1 MKNQYFGDINDYQKY
16 GLIRALTSE
25 AGMKFM
31 VAWMLTP
38 GDGRTD
44 GKFTEYLDD
53 PAEWR
58 LFDPTLFDGLSGFL
72 NGTDQRRVSMIESSS
87 LIPRAEYYSPIL
99 PDDMA
104 GRRRWFADLL
114 VRCAPF
120 DTVFFDPDNGIEVK
134 SVPKGKKDSSK
145 YVYWDELRETYSL
158 GKSVLVYQH
167 FPRLPRDQFV
177 ADHSQRLRQELD
189 TDAVFSFR
197 TDRVVYFLASQPSQQ
212 PTLSTANDTIQ
223 EKWGSQF
230 VVQEWRN
237 S

>member
-1 MKNQYFGDINDYQKY
+1 MKNQYFGDINDYRKY

-25 AGMKFM
+25 TGMKFM

-44 GKFTEYLDD
+44 GKFTEYLDN
-53 PAEWR
+53 PAEWGR
-58 LFDPTLFDGLSGFL
+58 FDPALFDGLCGFL
-72 NGTDQRRVSMIESSS
+72 NGAGERSVGMIESSGLLPEADFFS
-87 LIPRAEYYSPIL
+87 RHL

-104 GRRRWFADLL
+104 GRRRWFSDLL
-114 VRCAPF
+114 GSCGPF
-120 DTVFFDPDNGIEVK
+120 GIVFFDPDNGIEVA
-134 SVPKGKKDSSK
+134 SVPKGAKNSSK
-145 YVYWDELRETYSL
+145 YVYWDEVRETYAL
-158 GKSVLVYQH
+158 GTSVLVYQH

-177 ADHSQRLRQELD
+177 ADHSLRLRQELD
-189 TDAVFSFR
+189 TETVFSFR
-197 TDRVVYFLASQPSQQ
+197 TASVVYFLAAQPSQQ
-212 PTLSTANDTIQ
+212 NALSNAIDTIQ